1 MSEKNTCLVVKDLL
15 DVKYKIPL
23 YQRNFAWTYNEIE
36 QLIVD
41 VADAC
46 REKKNAYYIGTL
58 VVDSDKNI
66 IDGQQRTTALTLIA
80 LALKKY
86 DMNNNHHL
94 TFAAR
99 QQSNKTLAKLVEY
112 VSNSNEELK
121 EVKSSHDFESDE
133 LTIGFDNAI
142 KALKKVLDDDK
153 KLDREI
159 FADYLFNN
167 VKIFQTQL
175 SSDLDLNLYFER
187 FNSRGEQLQAHEI
200 IKAQMMDVLRENAE
214 EAQKFAKIW
223 EACSQM
229 DRPVILAFKHKSKST
244 DESLEREK
252 IFSDDY
258 DDYQLKDIYDNMEA
272 KEVGRYK
279 LSDYLNN
286 SNEVTKEK
294 YQENDLSTYRPLVNF
309 ETFLYYV
316 FYLTE
321 GTKSDEITLDDKKLL
336 AKFEGKMRDLKDEKH
351 SWVIKFS
358 ENLLRLRFIFD
369 NFIIQNS
376 FKDNNRDETNWIL
389 NKAIRQD
396 KNTKKYGRKYV
407 QTDFSPTFS
416 GNLNTEILQLQSM
429 FAVTFTSNR
438 DTKWLYETM
447 SYLFENSDKLG
458 SENFAEDFKVFL
470 EKLAVKFA
478 EERIFSEDGK
488 NIRTYQEA
496 IPVYA
501 FNFIDYILWTKRN
514 EEDFK
519 DDFSNASQFKF
530 RYRQSIE
537 HWYPQNPN
545 EKENDLEKL
554 DDDHLHSIGNLCI
567 ITQSQNSKF
576 SNLPPKSKANWKN
589 DFSDQSLKL
598 QWMKHITDKSETWSE
613 KEIDKVSESIT
624 NYVNDFINS
633 VKK

>member
-1 MSEKNTCLVVKDLL
+1 MSKKNTCLVVKDLL
-15 DVKYKIPL
+15 QDKGEYKIPL

-80 LALKKY
+80 LALRKYEIDHLIKFEARKK
-86 DMNNNHHL
+86 
-94 TFAAR
+94 
-99 QQSNKTLAKLVEY
+99 
-112 VSNSNEELK
+112 SNEILENLLKYVNNSVEEIK
-121 EVKSSHDFESDE
+121 EVKTSHDFESNE

-167 VKIFQTQL
+167 VKIFQTEL
-175 SSDLDLNLYFER
+175 STDLDLNLYFER

-200 IKAQMMDVLRENAE
+200 IKAQMMDVLRDNAE

-252 IFSDDY
+252 IFSGNY

-336 AKFEGKMRDLKDEKH
+336 AKFEGKMRDLKDEKY

-396 KNTKKYGRKYV
+396 KNAKKYV

-416 GNLNTEILQLQSM
+416 GNLNTEIIQLQSM

-447 SYLFENSDKLG
+447 SYLFENGDKLG
-458 SENFAEDFKVFL
+458 SENFAEEFKGFL

-488 NIRTYQEA
+488 SIRTYQEG

-501 FNFIDYILWTKRN
+501 FNFIDYVLWTKRN

-519 DDFSNASQFKF
+519 DEFSNASQFKF

-613 KEIDKVSESIT
+613 KEIEKMSESIT

>member
-1 MSEKNTCLVVKDLL
+1 MSEKNTCLTVKDLL
-15 DVKYKIPL
+15 QGKYKIPL
-23 YQRNFAWTYNEIE
+23 YQRNFAWTYDEIE

-46 REKKNAYYIGTL
+46 KEKKNAYYIGTL
-58 VVDSDKNI
+58 VVDSGNNI

-80 LALKKY
+80 LALRKY
-86 DMNNNHHL
+86 DSDHL
-94 TFAAR
+94 IKFEAR
-99 QQSNKTLAKLVEY
+99 KQSNKTLAKLLEY

-121 EVKSSHDFESDE
+121 EVKTSHDFESDE

-142 KALKKVLDDDK
+142 KALKKVLDEDK
-153 KLDREI
+153 KLDRET
-159 FADYLFNN
+159 FSNYLFEH
-167 VKIFQTQL
+167 VKIFQTEL
-175 SSDLDLNLYFER
+175 STDLDLNLYFER

-200 IKAQMMDVLRENAE
+200 IKAQMMDVLKDNAE
-214 EAQKFAKIW
+214 EAQQFSKIW

-252 IFSDDY
+252 IFSGNY

-309 ETFLYYV
+309 ETLLYYV

-321 GTKSDEITLDDKKLL
+321 GTESNEITLDDKKLL
-336 AKFEGKMRDLKDEKH
+336 ATFEQKLNALNDDTKH
-351 SWVIKFS
+351 DWVIKFS

-376 FKDNNRDETNWIL
+376 FEDNNRDETNWTL
-389 NKAIRQD
+389 KKAVRQD
-396 KNTKKYGRKYV
+396 KNGGWKYV
-407 QTDFSPTFS
+407 QFQNTFDNNQ
-416 GNLNTEILQLQSM
+416 GTIIQLQSM

-447 SYLFENSDKLG
+447 SFLFKNSSQLVND
-458 SENFAEDFKVFL
+458 NFSVEFKYFL

-478 EERIFSEDGK
+478 EERIFIK
-488 NIRTYQEA
+488 NHEIKSYQESV
-496 IPVYA
+496 PVYA
-501 FNFIDYILWTKRN
+501 FNFIDYILWTKRD
-514 EEDFK
+514 EEQFTK
-519 DDFSNASQFKF
+519 VFSDAKNFKF

-545 EKENDLEKL
+545 EEDTNLKKL
-554 DDDHLHSIGNLCI
+554 DDNYLHSIGNLCL

-576 SNLPPKSKANWKN
+576 SNSRPQAKAKWKD
-589 DFSDQSLKL
+589 DFSTQSLKL
-598 QWMKHITDKSETWSE
+598 QWMKYITDKEQQWS
-613 KEIDKVSESIT
+613 KKQIDKMSKEV
-624 NYVNDFINS
+624 NQYVNDFIDS
-633 VKK
+633 VSKS

>member
-1 MSEKNTCLVVKDLL
+1 MSEKNTCLTVKDLL
-15 DVKYKIPL
+15 QGEYKIPL
-23 YQRNFAWTYNEIE
+23 YQRNFAWTYDEIE

-41 VADAC
+41 VSDAC
-46 REKKNAYYIGTL
+46 KEKKNAYYIGTL
-58 VVDSDKNI
+58 VVDSGNNI

-86 DMNNNHHL
+86 DKNKIHL

-99 QQSNKTLAKLVEY
+99 QQLSDTLEKLLEY
-112 VSNSNEELK
+112 ASNSNEELK
-121 EVKSSHDFESDE
+121 EVKTSHDFESNE

-142 KALKKVLDDDK
+142 KALKKVLDEDK
-153 KLDREI
+153 KVDRET
-159 FADYLFNN
+159 FSNYLFEH

-187 FNSRGEQLQAHEI
+187 FNSRGEQLQVHEI
-200 IKAQMMDVLRENAE
+200 IKAQMMDVLRDNAE
-214 EAQKFAKIW
+214 ETQKFAKIW

-252 IFSDDY
+252 IFSGNY
-258 DDYQLKDIYDNMEA
+258 DDYQLKKIYNSIES
-272 KEVGRYK
+272 KEIGRQK
-279 LSDYLNN
+279 LVDYLN
-286 SNEVTKEK
+286 SDKPKAEGSQEK
-294 YQENDLSTYRPLVNF
+294 DLTTYRPLVNF

-321 GTKSDEITLDDKKLL
+321 GTESNEITLDDKKLL
-336 AKFEGKMRDLKDEKH
+336 ATFEQKLNALNDDTKH
-351 SWVIKFS
+351 DWVIKFS

-376 FKDNNRDETNWIL
+376 FEDNNRDETNWTL
-389 NKAIRQD
+389 KKAVRKD
-396 KNTKKYGRKYV
+396 KNGGWKYV
-407 QTDFSPTFS
+407 QTEFQNTFDNNQ
-416 GNLNTEILQLQSM
+416 GTIIQLQSM

-447 SYLFENSDKLG
+447 SFLFKNSSQLG
-458 SENFAEDFKVFL
+458 NDIFSVEFKYFL

-478 EERIFSEDGK
+478 EERIFIDHEIKS
-488 NIRTYQEA
+488 YQESV
-496 IPVYA
+496 PVYA
-501 FNFIDYILWTKRN
+501 FNFIDYVLWTKRD
-514 EEDFK
+514 EEQFK
-519 DDFSNASQFKF
+519 KVFSDAKNFKF

-545 EKENDLEKL
+545 EEDTNLKKL
-554 DDDHLHSIGNLCI
+554 DDNYLHSIGNLCL

-576 SNLPPKSKANWKN
+576 SNSRPQAKAKWKD
-589 DFSDQSLKL
+589 DFSTQSLKL
-598 QWMKHITDKSETWSE
+598 QWMKYITDKEQQWS
-613 KEIDKVSESIT
+613 KKQIDKMSKV
-624 NYVNDFINS
+624 VNQCVDDFIAS
-633 VKK
+633 VSKS

>member
-1 MSEKNTCLVVKDLL
+1 MSEKNTCLTVKDLL
-15 DVKYKIPL
+15 QDVYKIPL
-23 YQRNFAWTYNEIE
+23 YQRNFAWTYDEIE

-46 REKKNAYYIGTL
+46 KEKKNAYYIGTL
-58 VVDSDKNI
+58 VVDSGNNI
-66 IDGQQRTTALTLIA
+66 IDGQQRTTALTLIT

-86 DMNNNHHL
+86 GNDIHL
-94 TFAAR
+94 SFEAR
-99 QQSNKTLAKLVEY
+99 SKSNEILENLLKY
-112 VSNSNEELK
+112 VNNSNEELK
-121 EVKSSHDFESDE
+121 EVKSLHDFESNE

-200 IKAQMMDVLRENAE
+200 IKAQMMDVLRDNAE
-214 EAQKFAKIW
+214 ETQKFAKIW

-252 IFSDDY
+252 IFSKNY
-258 DDYQLKDIYDNMEA
+258 NDYQLKNIYNSIES
-272 KEVGRYK
+272 KEIGRQK
-279 LSDYLNN
+279 LVDYLN
-286 SNEVTKEK
+286 SDKPKVEGSQEK
-294 YQENDLSTYRPLVNF
+294 DLTTYRPLVNF

-321 GTKSDEITLDDKKLL
+321 GTESNEITLDDKKLL
-336 AKFEGKMRDLKDEKH
+336 ATFEQKLNALNDDTKH
-351 SWVIKFS
+351 DWVIKFS

-369 NFIIQNS
+369 NFIIENS
-376 FKDNNRDETNWIL
+376 FEDNNRDETNWIL

-396 KNTKKYGRKYV
+396 KNVKKYGRKYV

-416 GNLNTEILQLQSM
+416 GNLNTEIIQLQSM

-447 SYLFENSDKLG
+447 SFLFKNSSQLVND
-458 SENFAEDFKVFL
+458 NFSVEFKYFL

-478 EERIFSEDGK
+478 EERIFIDHEIKS
-488 NIRTYQEA
+488 YQESV
-496 IPVYA
+496 PVYA
-501 FNFIDYILWTKRN
+501 FNFIDYILWTKRD
-514 EEDFK
+514 EEQFK
-519 DDFSNASQFKF
+519 KVFSDAKTFKF

-545 EKENDLEKL
+545 EEDTNLKKL
-554 DDDHLHSIGNLCI
+554 DDNYLHSIGNLCL

-576 SNLPPKSKANWKN
+576 SNLRPESKAKWKD
-589 DFSDQSLKL
+589 DFSSQSLKL
-598 QWMKHITDKSETWSE
+598 QWMKYITDKEQQWS
-613 KEIDKVSESIT
+613 KKQIDKMSKEV
-624 NYVNDFINS
+624 NQYVNDFIDS
-633 VKK
+633 VSKS

>member
-1 MSEKNTCLVVKDLL
+1 MSEKNTCLTVKDLL
-15 DVKYKIPL
+15 QGEYKIPL
-23 YQRNFAWTYNEIE
+23 YQRNFAWTYDKIE

-46 REKKNAYYIGTL
+46 KEKKNAYYIGTL
-58 VVDSDKNI
+58 VVDSGNNI
-66 IDGQQRTTALTLIA
+66 IDGQQRITALTLIA

-86 DMNNNHHL
+86 DKNKIHL

-99 QQSNKTLAKLVEY
+99 KQSNKTLAKLLEY
-112 VSNSNEELK
+112 ASNSNEELK
-121 EVKSSHDFESDE
+121 EVKTSHDFGSNE

-142 KALKKVLDDDK
+142 KALKKVLDEDK
-153 KLDREI
+153 KVDRET
-159 FADYLFNN
+159 FSNYLFEH

-200 IKAQMMDVLRENAE
+200 IKAQMMDVLRDNAE
-214 EAQKFAKIW
+214 ETQKFAKIW

-229 DRPVILAFKHKSKST
+229 DKAVILSFNHKSRP
-244 DESLEREK
+244 DDDNLEREK
-252 IFSDDY
+252 IFSGNY

-272 KEVGRYK
+272 KEVGRQK
-279 LSDYLNN
+279 LVDYLN
-286 SNEVTKEK
+286 SDKPKAEGSQEK
-294 YQENDLSTYRPLVNF
+294 DLTTYRPLVNF

-321 GTKSDEITLDDKKLL
+321 GIESNEITLDDKKLL
-336 AKFEGKMRDLKDEKH
+336 VTFEQKLNALNDDTKH
-351 SWVIKFS
+351 DWVIKFS

-376 FKDNNRDETNWIL
+376 FEDNNRDETNWIL

-396 KNTKKYGRKYV
+396 KNVKKYGRKYV

-416 GNLNTEILQLQSM
+416 GNLNTEIIQLQSM

-447 SYLFENSDKLG
+447 SFLFKNSSQLG
-458 SENFAEDFKVFL
+458 NDIFSVEFKYFL

-478 EERIFSEDGK
+478 EERIFIDHEIKS
-488 NIRTYQEA
+488 YQEFV
-496 IPVYA
+496 PVYA
-501 FNFIDYILWTKRN
+501 FNFIDYILWTKRD
-514 EEDFK
+514 EEQFK
-519 DDFSNASQFKF
+519 KVFSDAKNFKF

-545 EKENDLEKL
+545 EEDTNLKKL
-554 DDDHLHSIGNLCI
+554 DDNYLHSIGNLCL

-576 SNLPPKSKANWKN
+576 SNLRPESKAKWKD
-589 DFSDQSLKL
+589 DFSTQSLKL
-598 QWMKHITDKSETWSE
+598 QWMKYITDKEQQWS
-613 KEIDKVSESIT
+613 KKQIDKMSKEV
-624 NYVNDFINS
+624 NQYVNDFIDS
-633 VKK
+633 VSKS

>member
-1 MSEKNTCLVVKDLL
+1 MSEKNTCLTVKDLL
-15 DVKYKIPL
+15 QDVYKIPL
-23 YQRNFAWTYNEIE
+23 YQRNFAWTYDEIE

-46 REKKNAYYIGTL
+46 KEKKNAYYIGTL
-58 VVDSDKNI
+58 VVDSGNNI

-86 DMNNNHHL
+86 DKNNNHLL

-99 QQSNKTLAKLVEY
+99 QQLSDTLEKLLEY
-112 VSNSNEELK
+112 ASNSNEELK
-121 EVKSSHDFESDE
+121 EVKNLHDFESNE

-142 KALKKVLDDDK
+142 KALKKVLDGDK
-153 KLDREI
+153 KVDRET
-159 FADYLFNN
+159 FSNYLFEH

-200 IKAQMMDVLRENAE
+200 IKAQMMDVLRDNAE
-214 EAQKFAKIW
+214 ETQKFAKIW

-252 IFSDDY
+252 IFSGNY

-309 ETFLYYV
+309 ETLLYYV

-321 GTKSDEITLDDKKLL
+321 GTESNEITLDDKKLL
-336 AKFEGKMRDLKDEKH
+336 ATFEQKLNALNDDTKH
-351 SWVIKFS
+351 DWVIKFS

-376 FKDNNRDETNWIL
+376 FEDNNRDETNWTL
-389 NKAIRQD
+389 KKAVRQD
-396 KNTKKYGRKYV
+396 KNYKLYV
-407 QTDFSPTFS
+407 QTEFQNTFDNNQ
-416 GNLNTEILQLQSM
+416 GTIIQLQSM

-447 SYLFENSDKLG
+447 SFLFKNSSQLG
-458 SENFAEDFKVFL
+458 NSNFAVEFKYFL

-478 EERIFSEDGK
+478 EERIFIDHEIKS
-488 NIRTYQEA
+488 YQESV
-496 IPVYA
+496 PVYA
-501 FNFIDYILWTKRN
+501 FNFIDYILWTKRD
-514 EEDFK
+514 EEQFK
-519 DDFSNASQFKF
+519 KVFSDAKNFKF

-545 EKENDLEKL
+545 EEDTNLKKL
-554 DDDHLHSIGNLCI
+554 DDNYLHSIGNLCL

-576 SNLPPKSKANWKN
+576 SNSRPQAKAKWKD
-589 DFSDQSLKL
+589 DFSTQSLKL
-598 QWMKHITDKSETWSE
+598 QWMKYITDKEQQWS
-613 KEIDKVSESIT
+613 KKQIDKMSKEV
-624 NYVNDFINS
+624 NQYVNDFIDS
-633 VKK
+633 VSKS

>member
-1 MSEKNTCLVVKDLL
+1 MSEKNTCLTVKDLL
-15 DVKYKIPL
+15 QGEYKIPL
-23 YQRNFAWTYNEIE
+23 YQRNFAWAYDEIE

-46 REKKNAYYIGTL
+46 KEKKNAYYIGTL
-58 VVDSDKNI
+58 VVDSGNNI

-86 DMNNNHHL
+86 DKNKIHL

-99 QQSNKTLAKLVEY
+99 KQSNKTLAKLLEY
-112 VSNSNEELK
+112 ASNSNEELK
-121 EVKSSHDFESDE
+121 EVKTSHDFESDE

-200 IKAQMMDVLRENAE
+200 IKAQMMDVLRDNAE
-214 EAQKFAKIW
+214 ETQKFAKIW

-229 DRPVILAFKHKSKST
+229 DKAVILSFNHKSRPN
-244 DESLEREK
+244 DDNLEREK
-252 IFSDDY
+252 IFSKNY
-258 DDYQLKDIYDNMEA
+258 NDYQLKNIYNSMES
-272 KEVGRYK
+272 KEIGRQK
-279 LSDYLNN
+279 LVDYLN
-286 SNEVTKEK
+286 SDKPKAEGSQEK
-294 YQENDLSTYRPLVNF
+294 DLTTYRPLINF

-321 GTKSDEITLDDKKLL
+321 GIESNEITLDDKKLL
-336 AKFEGKMRDLKDEKH
+336 VTFEQKLNALNDDTKH
-351 SWVIKFS
+351 DWVIKFS

-376 FKDNNRDETNWIL
+376 FEDNNRDETNWTL
-389 NKAIRQD
+389 KKAVRKD
-396 KNTKKYGRKYV
+396 KNGGWKYV
-407 QTDFSPTFS
+407 QTEFQNTFDNNQ
-416 GNLNTEILQLQSM
+416 GTIIQLQSM

-447 SYLFENSDKLG
+447 SFLFKNSSQLG
-458 SENFAEDFKVFL
+458 NDIFSVEFKYFL

-478 EERIFSEDGK
+478 EERIFIDHEIKS
-488 NIRTYQEA
+488 YQESV
-496 IPVYA
+496 PVYA
-501 FNFIDYILWTKRN
+501 FNFIDYILWTKRD
-514 EEDFK
+514 EEQFK
-519 DDFSNASQFKF
+519 KVFSDAKNFKF

-545 EKENDLEKL
+545 EEDTNLKKL
-554 DDDHLHSIGNLCI
+554 DDNYLHSIGNLCL

-576 SNLPPKSKANWKN
+576 SNSRPQAKAKWKD
-589 DFSDQSLKL
+589 DFSTQSLKL
-598 QWMKHITDKSETWSE
+598 QWMKYITDKEQQWS
-613 KEIDKVSESIT
+613 KKQIDKMSKEV
-624 NYVNDFINS
+624 NQYVNDFIDS
-633 VKK
+633 VSKS

>member
-1 MSEKNTCLVVKDLL
+1 MSEKNTCLTVNDLL
-15 DVKYKIPL
+15 QGEYKIPL
-23 YQRNFAWTYNEIE
+23 YQRNFAWTYDEIE

-41 VADAC
+41 VSDAC
-46 REKKNAYYIGTL
+46 KEKKNAYYIGTL

-66 IDGQQRTTALTLIA
+66 IDGQQRTTALTLIT

-86 DMNNNHHL
+86 GNDIHL
-94 TFAAR
+94 SFEAR
-99 QQSNKTLAKLVEY
+99 SKSNEILEKLLEY
-112 VSNSNEELK
+112 ASNSNEELK
-121 EVKSSHDFESDE
+121 EVKSLHDFESNE

-142 KALKKVLDDDK
+142 KALTKVLDGDK
-153 KLDREI
+153 KLDRET
-159 FADYLFNN
+159 FSNYLFEH

-200 IKAQMMDVLRENAE
+200 IKAQMMDVLRDNTE
-214 EAQKFAKIW
+214 ETQKFAKIW

-252 IFSDDY
+252 IFSGNY

-272 KEVGRYK
+272 KEVGRQK
-279 LSDYLNN
+279 LVDYLN
-286 SNEVTKEK
+286 SDKPKAEGSQEK
-294 YQENDLSTYRPLVNF
+294 DLTTYRPLVNF

-321 GTKSDEITLDDKKLL
+321 GTESNEITLDDKKLL
-336 AKFEGKMRDLKDEKH
+336 ATFEQKLNALNDDTKH
-351 SWVIKFS
+351 DWVIKFS

-376 FKDNNRDETNWIL
+376 FEDNNRDETNWTL
-389 NKAIRQD
+389 KKAVRQD
-396 KNTKKYGRKYV
+396 KNGGWKYV
-407 QTDFSPTFS
+407 QTKFQSTFDNNQ
-416 GNLNTEILQLQSM
+416 GTIIQLQSM

-447 SYLFENSDKLG
+447 SFLFKNSSQLVND
-458 SENFAEDFKVFL
+458 NFSVEFKYFL

-478 EERIFSEDGK
+478 EERIFIDHEIKS
-488 NIRTYQEA
+488 YQESV
-496 IPVYA
+496 PVYA
-501 FNFIDYILWTKRN
+501 FNFIDYILWTKRD
-514 EEDFK
+514 EEQFK
-519 DDFSNASQFKF
+519 KVFSDAKNFKF

-545 EKENDLEKL
+545 EEDTNLKKL
-554 DDDHLHSIGNLCI
+554 DDNYLHSIGNLCL

-576 SNLPPKSKANWKN
+576 SNSRPQAKAKWKD
-589 DFSDQSLKL
+589 DFSTQSLKL
-598 QWMKHITDKSETWSE
+598 QWMKYITDKEQQWS
-613 KEIDKVSESIT
+613 KKQIDKMSKEV
-624 NYVNDFINS
+624 NQYVNDFIDS
-633 VKK
+633 VSKS

>member
-1 MSEKNTCLVVKDLL
+1 MSEKNTCLTVKDLL
-15 DVKYKIPL
+15 QDVYKIPL
-23 YQRNFAWTYNEIE
+23 YQRNFAWTYDEIE

-58 VVDSDKNI
+58 VVDSGNNI

-86 DMNNNHHL
+86 DKDNNHNHL
-94 TFAAR
+94 TFGAR
-99 QQSNKTLAKLVEY
+99 KKSNKTLANLLEY
-112 VSNSNEELK
+112 VRNSNEELK
-121 EVKSSHDFESDE
+121 EVKTSHDFESDE

-142 KALKKVLDDDK
+142 KALTKVLDDDK

-167 VKIFQTQL
+167 VKIFQTKL
-175 SSDLDLNLYFER
+175 STDLDLNLYFER

-200 IKAQMMDVLRENAE
+200 IKAQMMDVLKDNAE
-214 EAQKFAKIW
+214 EAQKFSKIW

-252 IFSDDY
+252 IFSGNY

-336 AKFEGKMRDLKDEKH
+336 AKFEGKMRDLKDEKY

-396 KNTKKYGRKYV
+396 KNAKKYV

-416 GNLNTEILQLQSM
+416 GNLNTEIIQLQSM

-458 SENFAEDFKVFL
+458 SENFAEEFKGFL

-488 NIRTYQEA
+488 SMRTYQEG

-501 FNFIDYILWTKRN
+501 FNFIDYILWTKRD
-514 EEDFK
+514 EEQFK
-519 DDFSNASQFKF
+519 KVFSDAKNFKF

-613 KEIDKVSESIT
+613 KEIEKMSESIT

>member
-1 MSEKNTCLVVKDLL
+1 MSEKNTCLTVKDLL
-15 DVKYKIPL
+15 QVEYEIPL
-23 YQRNFAWTYNEIE
+23 YQRNFAWTYDEIE

-46 REKKNAYYIGTL
+46 KEKKNAYYIGTL

-66 IDGQQRTTALTLIA
+66 IDGQQRTTALTLIT

-86 DMNNNHHL
+86 GNDIHL
-94 TFAAR
+94 SFEAR
-99 QQSNKTLAKLVEY
+99 SKSNEILEKLLKY
-112 VSNSNEELK
+112 VNNSNEELK
-121 EVKSSHDFESDE
+121 EVKTSHDFESNE

-142 KALKKVLDDDK
+142 KALKKVLDEDK
-153 KLDREI
+153 KLDRET
-159 FADYLFNN
+159 FSNYLFEH
-167 VKIFQTQL
+167 VKIFQTEL
-175 SSDLDLNLYFER
+175 STDLDLNLYFER

-200 IKAQMMDVLRENAE
+200 IKAQMMDVLRDNAE

-252 IFSDDY
+252 IFSGNY

-321 GTKSDEITLDDKKLL
+321 GTESNEITLDDKKLL
-336 AKFEGKMRDLKDEKH
+336 ATFEQKLNALNDDTKH
-351 SWVIKFS
+351 DWVIKFS

-376 FKDNNRDETNWIL
+376 FEDNNRDETNWTL
-389 NKAIRQD
+389 KKAVRKD
-396 KNTKKYGRKYV
+396 KNGGWKYV
-407 QTDFSPTFS
+407 QTQNTFDNNQ
-416 GNLNTEILQLQSM
+416 GTIIQLQSM

-447 SYLFENSDKLG
+447 SFLFKNSSQLVND
-458 SENFAEDFKVFL
+458 NFSVEFKYFL

-478 EERIFSEDGK
+478 EERIFIDHEIKS
-488 NIRTYQEA
+488 YQESV
-496 IPVYA
+496 PVYA
-501 FNFIDYILWTKRN
+501 FNFIDYVLWTKRD
-514 EEDFK
+514 EEQFK
-519 DDFSNASQFKF
+519 KVFSDVKNFKF

-545 EKENDLEKL
+545 EEDTNLKKL
-554 DDDHLHSIGNLCI
+554 DDNYLHSIGNLCL

-576 SNLPPKSKANWKN
+576 SNLRPESKAKWKD
-589 DFSDQSLKL
+589 DFSTQSLKL
-598 QWMKHITDKSETWSE
+598 QWMKYITDKEQQWS
-613 KEIDKVSESIT
+613 KKQIDKMSKEV
-624 NYVNDFINS
+624 NQYVNDFIDS
-633 VKK
+633 VSKF

>member
-1 MSEKNTCLVVKDLL
+1 M
-15 DVKYKIPL
+15 
-23 YQRNFAWTYNEIE
+23 
-36 QLIVD
+36 
-41 VADAC
+41 
-46 REKKNAYYIGTL
+46 
-58 VVDSDKNI
+58 
-66 IDGQQRTTALTLIA
+66 
-80 LALKKY
+80 
-86 DMNNNHHL
+86 
-94 TFAAR
+94 
-99 QQSNKTLAKLVEY
+99 
-112 VSNSNEELK
+112 
-121 EVKSSHDFESDE
+121 
-133 LTIGFDNAI
+133 
-142 KALKKVLDDDK
+142 
-153 KLDREI
+153 
-159 FADYLFNN
+159 
-167 VKIFQTQL
+167 
-175 SSDLDLNLYFER
+175 
-187 FNSRGEQLQAHEI
+187 
-200 IKAQMMDVLRENAE
+200 
-214 EAQKFAKIW
+214 
-223 EACSQM
+223 
-229 DRPVILAFKHKSKST
+229 
-244 DESLEREK
+244 
-252 IFSDDY
+252 
-258 DDYQLKDIYDNMEA
+258 
-272 KEVGRYK
+272 
-279 LSDYLNN
+279 
-286 SNEVTKEK
+286 
-294 YQENDLSTYRPLVNF
+294 STYRPLVNF

-336 AKFEGKMRDLKDEKH
+336 AKFEGKMRDLKNEKH

-396 KNTKKYGRKYV
+396 KNAKKFGRKYV
-407 QTDFSPTFS
+407 QTDFSLTFS
-416 GNLNTEILQLQSM
+416 GNLNTEIIQLQSM

-458 SENFAEDFKVFL
+458 SENFAEEFKGFL

-488 NIRTYQEA
+488 SIRTYQEG

-545 EKENDLEKL
+545 EKENNLEKL